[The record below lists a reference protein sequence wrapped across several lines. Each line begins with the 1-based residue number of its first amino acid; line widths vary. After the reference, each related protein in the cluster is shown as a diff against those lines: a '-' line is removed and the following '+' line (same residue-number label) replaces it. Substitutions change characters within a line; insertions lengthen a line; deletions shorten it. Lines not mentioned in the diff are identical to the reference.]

1 MVLDLTTIEKIKG
14 LVYQKPQSINSIA
27 LALGKNWRTADRYV
41 EEIKKKTGTIKT
53 MTFREGT
60 RGALKIVY
68 WNNTEKIYSTDIQ
81 EELFKKIE
89 LGINKSDFSPF
100 EIYQY
105 VDPQKREGFYE
116 EIKHEK
122 NYNYRIE
129 DLIPYIETSE
139 KEISIFAGNLA
150 FIHLE
155 HNKRKI
161 IDYIHDAIQRGVLIK
176 VISSINLVDLK
187 NIELL
192 LSLNQGLREPLVEIR
207 HSIIPLRGYIFD
219 TKILR
224 LGEVAYGQKKEGQVQ
239 NTIANYYEI
248 RDEMWVEW
256 IEKLFWKKFQQA
268 IPAKKRL
275 EHINSLKKL

>member
-41 EEIKKKTGTIKT
+41 EEIIKKTGTIKT

-129 DLIPYIETSE
+129 HLIPYIETSE

-176 VISSINLVDLK
+176 IISFINLIDLK

-192 LSLNQGLREPLVEIR
+192 LSLNQGLREPLVEIK

-224 LGEVAYGQKKEGQVQ
+224 LGEIAYGQKKEGQVQ